1 MTEKMNQK
9 LRVAVI
15 GCGGF
20 AGHFVPLFAAHPTVE
35 WVKVCDLVAERA
47 ASYAKRFGVEIFE
60 SFEAAIADEAVNT
73 VAIFTQRHTHGD
85 LVVRAL
91 EAGKDVYSAVP
102 MAITVEDCK
111 RIIDAVKRTGQIYM
125 MGETCVYYPSAM
137 YCKEAFERGDFGD
150 FVYAE
155 SQYYHDLSHF
165 PKVFREDKPNSAV
178 PPFFYPTHSTAMVL
192 HATGAHVTQV
202 SAMGY
207 CDREEDTP
215 FAVGKNP
222 WDNPFS
228 NEFSLM
234 RLSNGGVARVSE
246 CRRIGHK
253 APSSCIQS
261 FCGTRGSYQFSNAQ
275 HLTQALSPEG
285 VTLSDVSDYVN
296 PTEMTRH
303 NDGSLA
309 FKHSVAN
316 HGYQWNDPAPIQA
329 REYERVPES
338 YREISRVNGHM
349 ASHQLLID
357 DFCTC
362 VYNRKMPYVNAWRA
376 ARYTIPGLIAHESAK
391 LGGQLL
397 DVPDFGDGHE
407 EL

>member
-1 MTEKMNQK
+1 MKKEQHR
-9 LRVAVI
+9 LRVAII

-20 AGHFVPLFAAHPTVE
+20 AKHFVPLFQAHPTVD
-35 WVKVCDLVAERA
+35 WVKVCDVIPERA
-47 ASYAKRFGVEIFE
+47 QDYADRFGVEQIE
-60 SFEAAIADEAVNT
+60 SFDAAIADCEINT

-102 MAITVEDCK
+102 MAITVEDCA

-125 MGETCVYYPSAM
+125 MGETCIYYPSSM

-155 SQYYHDLSHF
+155 SQYYHDISHF
-165 PKVFREDKPNSAV
+165 PKDFQEDKPNSAV

-207 CDREEDTP
+207 CDCEPDTP

-222 WDNPFS
+222 WDNLFS

-246 CRRIGHK
+246 CRRIGYK
-253 APSSCIQS
+253 APSSSVQS
-261 FCGTRGSYQFSNAQ
+261 FYGTRGSYQFSNAQ
-275 HLTQALSPEG
+275 HITQKLTPEG
-285 VTLSDVSDYVN
+285 VELGDVSDYVN
-296 PTEMTRH
+296 PTEMTKN

-309 FKHSVAN
+309 FKNFVAN
-316 HGYQWNDPAPIQA
+316 HGYQWRDASPIQDK
-329 REYERVPES
+329 EYERVPDS
-338 YREISRVNGHM
+338 YREIPRTNGHM

-357 DFCTC
+357 DFCTA
-362 VYNRKMPYVNAWRA
+362 VSERKMPYVNAWRA

-397 DVPDFGDGHE
+397 DVPDLGDE
-407 EL
+407 PEQI

>member
-1 MTEKMNQK
+1 MGHTEHKI
-9 LRVAVI
+9 RVAVI

-20 AGHFVPLFAAHPTVE
+20 AKHFVPLFQAHPTVE
-35 WVKVCDLVAERA
+35 WVGVCDLIEERA
-47 ASYAKRFGVEIFE
+47 QDYKNRFGTEIIA
-60 SFEAAIADEAVNT
+60 SFEDAIKDKTINT

-102 MAITVEDCK
+102 MAISVEDCR
-111 RIIDAVKRTGQIYM
+111 RIIEAVKRTGQIYM
-125 MGETCVYYPSAM
+125 MGETCIYYPSSM
-137 YCKEAFERGDFGD
+137 YCKEAYERGDFGK

-165 PKVFREDKPNSAV
+165 PKDFQEDKPNSAV

-192 HATGAHVTQV
+192 HATGAYVQKV

-207 CDREEDTP
+207 CDAEEDTP

-222 WDNPFS
+222 WNNTFS

-246 CRRIGHK
+246 CRRIGYK
-253 APSSCIQS
+253 APSSSVQS
-261 FCGTRGSYQFSNAQ
+261 FYGTEGSYQFSNAQ
-275 HLTQALSPEG
+275 HIVHRLTPEG
-285 VTLSDVSDYVN
+285 VSLKEVSDYVN
-296 PTEMTRH
+296 PMEMTK
-303 NDGSLA
+303 NNNGSTE
-309 FKHSVAN
+309 FKNFVAN
-316 HGYQWNDPAPIQA
+316 HGYQWRDSSPIQA
-329 REYERVPES
+329 KEYERVPES
-338 YREISRVNGHM
+338 YREIPRTNGHM

-357 DFCTC
+357 DFCTA
-362 VYNRKMPYVNAWRA
+362 VANRKMPYVNAWRA

-391 LGGQLL
+391 LGGALL
-397 DVPDFGDGHE
+397 DVPDFGEAPD